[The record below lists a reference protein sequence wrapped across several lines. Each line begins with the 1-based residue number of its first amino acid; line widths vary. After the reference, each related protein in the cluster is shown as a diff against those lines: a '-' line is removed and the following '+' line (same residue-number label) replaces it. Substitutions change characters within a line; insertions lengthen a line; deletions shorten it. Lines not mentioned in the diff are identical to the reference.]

1 MPIAA
6 LPAVAD
12 VVSRVRGRIDRG
24 RMLSRRTL
32 SEGRATQF
40 DATHKVRGRW
50 TYPRP
55 GVPRAPVPDPLGT
68 GKGLTPAGRC
78 AVRENF
84 AKTSVESKGQRPPA
98 KGLAGAGDSAC
109 GAFFSRGQVSPDVTG
124 AQLADSA
131 ERI

>member
-1 MPIAA
+1 
-6 LPAVAD
+6 
-12 VVSRVRGRIDRG
+12 
-24 RMLSRRTL
+24 MLSRRTL

-55 GVPRAPVPDPLGT
+55 GVPRAPAPDPPGT

-84 AKTSVESKGQRPPA
+84 AKTGVESKGQRPPA
-98 KGLAGAGDSAC
+98 KGLAGVGNNAC
-109 GAFFSRGQVSPDVTG
+109 EAFLLRGQVSPNVKK
-124 AQLADSA
+124 APLADSA
-131 ERI
+131 ARI